1 MRRRDFIEAFAG
13 SAIGWPLAARAQQLG
28 RMRRIGV
35 LMNVASD
42 DAEGQVRNNAF
53 VQGLQEAGWAVGR
66 NIRIEYRW
74 GAGDTDRIHQ
84 YAAELIALAPDA
96 ILAAGTSAVAPLFR
110 LTQSVPIVFVVVP
123 DPVGAGFVE
132 SLARPGGNATG
143 FSDFEYGIGT
153 KWLELLKEIAPHVTR
168 VGVLRNPVL
177 ADGPAQFAAIQGAGG
192 ASIEVIPVNIRDTS
206 DIERGLLAFAHQSN
220 GGLIVTGSALAIV
233 NRALIIGIA
242 ARSKFPAIYYQ
253 RSFVTDGGLLSY
265 GPDFSDQ
272 FRRAAGYVDRILH
285 GDKPADL
292 PVQAPTKYEL
302 VINFKT
308 AKALGLTVPPNL
320 PATADEVIE

>member
-28 RMRRIGV
+28 RMRHIGV
-35 LMNVASD
+35 LMNVAPD

-123 DPVGAGFVE
+123 DPVGAAL
-132 SLARPGGNATG
+132 SKAWR
-143 FSDFEYGIGT
+143 
-153 KWLELLKEIAPHVTR
+153 
-168 VGVLRNPVL
+168 
-177 ADGPAQFAAIQGAGG
+177 GPAAMPLGSPI
-192 ASIEVIPVNIRDTS
+192 
-206 DIERGLLAFAHQSN
+206 SN
-220 GGLIVTGSALAIV
+220 T
-233 NRALIIGIA
+233 
-242 ARSKFPAIYYQ
+242 
-253 RSFVTDGGLLSY
+253 
-265 GPDFSDQ
+265 
-272 FRRAAGYVDRILH
+272 
-285 GDKPADL
+285 
-292 PVQAPTKYEL
+292 E
-302 VINFKT
+302 
-308 AKALGLTVPPNL
+308 
-320 PATADEVIE
+320 